1 MFSTLANQNRP
12 WFAFV
17 KDFGEHRRF
26 RSFDEEKRRV
36 SGRRVLS
43 ISSSF
48 KHTCTDYHDRYSDMF
63 AARQTRSVELYGSRG
78 MNLLHM
84 NLLHMNV
91 YMPPLGRQP
100 NALGEKFGT
109 RNGHCIDGVL
119 LWYIGPK
126 LQIYSVPL

>member
-1 MFSTLANQNRP
+1 M
-12 WFAFV
+12 
-17 KDFGEHRRF
+17 
-26 RSFDEEKRRV
+26 

-48 KHTCTDYHDRYSDMF
+48 KHTCTDYHDRYPDMF

-78 MNLLHM
+78 MNLLHMNLLHMNLLHMNLLHMNLLHM

-109 RNGHCIDGVL
+109 RNGYCIDGVL